1 MKQKIDWQKLNAF
14 NDVISRRIQKRL
26 PSDWKMSLEDIR
38 SEVNETFVKLIKLFI
53 PKLDGLSLTSYC
65 YKYGEKYT
73 FKKLMD
79 EYKQL
84 KKQVVYETYFSRK
97 YETSDES
104 FKHQYGFYDMEP
116 YTTNDKNIEQCTLI
130 DQLMSIANQLDRQIM
145 KFILNDDMSFE
156 QIGKKLH
163 LSKSTISKRLKKYS
177 KIISK

>member
-84 KKQVVYETYFSRK
+84 KK
-97 YETSDES
+97 
-104 FKHQYGFYDMEP
+104 
-116 YTTNDKNIEQCTLI
+116 
-130 DQLMSIANQLDRQIM
+130 
-145 KFILNDDMSFE
+145 
-156 QIGKKLH
+156 
-163 LSKSTISKRLKKYS
+163 
-177 KIISK
+177 